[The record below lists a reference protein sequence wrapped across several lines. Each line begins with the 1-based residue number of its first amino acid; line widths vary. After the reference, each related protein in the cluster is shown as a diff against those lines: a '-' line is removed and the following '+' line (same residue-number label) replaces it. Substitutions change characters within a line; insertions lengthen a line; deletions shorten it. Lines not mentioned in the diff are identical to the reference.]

1 MNTIRIAAMTR
12 SVTGVPSRRDV
23 LRGLGGSAIGL
34 VLARLP
40 DTATAKKPRKKRVRV
55 NAFGCVDVGKP
66 CRGDNRLCCSG
77 ICQGKKPKEGRKDR
91 SRCVA
96 HGASTCQAG
105 QRDADQCSGA
115 ENVVCTTGTGAANGR
130 CNTTTGNAPYCA
142 AELYGEPCRKDADCR
157 PNCGEAAACI
167 LCSGSPSGRACASP
181 TVGLCQFPD

>member
-1 MNTIRIAAMTR
+1 MDTHRF
-12 SVTGVPSRRDV
+12 DD
-23 LRGLGGSAIGL
+23 
-34 VLARLP
+34 LARLLGWP
-40 DTATAKKPRKKRVRV
+40 AARRRFVLGLAGAVGGLTSHGPHSAVAKRRKEPRL
-55 NAFGCVDVGKP
+55 NEFGCVNVGEP
-66 CRGDNRLCCSG
+66 CRGRDRLCCSG
-77 ICQGKKPKEGRKDR
+77 VCQGKKPKEGRKDR

-96 HGASTCQAG
+96 HGASTCRAG

-115 ENVVCTTGTGAANGR
+115 ENVVCTTSTGATNGR

-142 AELYGEPCRKDADCR
+142 AELYGEPCRKDADCQ